1 MDSTSSLRQGVR
13 DRLIAAAIE
22 LMRRTGLA
30 GAGINEIVRESGAPK
45 GSVYHYFPDG
55 KQQIVQEG
63 LDAYRGEVVQF
74 IDATLARRRSPA
86 QKVRT
91 LFDAFAERVE
101 QGQFLHSC
109 PAGTVCLD
117 LDAELDPLHAI
128 VAATL
133 AAYVDVIATHF
144 AALGPER
151 ARSFAGLIVTAIE
164 GAYVRARADRSGEP
178 FREAGAWIAKLV

>member
-1 MDSTSSLRQGVR
+1 MAPDLPLPQRPR
-13 DRLIAAAIE
+13 DRLIAAAIA

-55 KQQIVQEG
+55 KQQIVQEA
-63 LDAYRGEVVQF
+63 LAAYRGDVVRF
-74 IDATLARRRSPA
+74 IDATLARRRAPA
-86 QKVRT
+86 QKVRA

-101 QGQFLHSC
+101 QGRYLHSC

-117 LDAELDPLHAI
+117 LDADLDALRAI

-133 AAYVDVIATHF
+133 AAYVDAVAVHF
-144 AALGPER
+144 SALGPQR
-151 ARSFAGLIVTAIE
+151 ARSFAGLVVTAIE
-164 GAYVRARADRSGEP
+164 GAYVRARAERSGAP
-178 FREAGAWIAKLV
+178 FREAGAWIAELV